1 MDEVGMRTPEAL
13 RAARAEQPKARDR
26 DLAASLGASEAQ
38 LLAAHVGHGA
48 IRVAAHPDRIVP
60 ALEALGPLMA
70 LTRNESCVIEK
81 TGAYRNY
88 QGGGHA
94 GLVVANEIDLRIF
107 PAHWAC
113 AFALERETAAG
124 PQRSIQVFDAAGDAV
139 HKVYLRDGSN
149 VDAWAPL
156 VEVLRHEDQGLTLA
170 VAPRAPVEGPS
181 GNPARAGELRE
192 AWARM
197 TDTHQFL
204 RLVSRLK
211 MNRLGAYRIA
221 GAPLA
226 RRLGTGAVRA
236 ALEAAAAGGVPIMI
250 FVGNRGC
257 IEIHSG
263 PIHRLVD
270 MGPWVNVLDP
280 GLDLHL
286 RGDHVA
292 EVWAVD
298 KPTRRGPAVSIECF
312 DAEGALIAQLFGV
325 GKAGPG
331 ALAAWQAIVDDQ
343 RSSRPAPWPAPS
355 TGCATAR

>member
-1 MDEVGMRTPEAL
+1 MGEIVGGTPEAL
-13 RAARAEQPKARDR
+13 RVARAEQPRTRDR
-26 DLAASLGASEAQ
+26 DLAASLGVSEAE

-48 IRVAAHPDRIVP
+48 VRVEAHPDRLIP
-60 ALEALGPLMA
+60 RLEALGPVMA

-81 TGAYRNY
+81 TGVYRNY

-94 GLVVANEIDLRIF
+94 GLVVADEIDLRMF
-107 PAHWAC
+107 PAHWVH
-113 AFALERETAAG
+113 AFALERATAAG
-124 PQRSIQVFDAAGDAV
+124 TQRSIQVFDRAGDAV

-149 VDAWAPL
+149 LDAWEPL
-156 VEVLRHEDQGLTLA
+156 VAAIRHEDQRDTLE

-181 GNPARAGELRE
+181 GNPERAGELRE
-192 AWARM
+192 AWSRM

-204 RLVSRLK
+204 SLVSRLK

-221 GAPLA
+221 GEPLA
-226 RRLGTGAVRA
+226 RRLGTGAVRGA
-236 ALEAAAAGGVPIMI
+236 FEAAAAGGVPIMI

-263 PIHRLVD
+263 PVHRIVD
-270 MGPWVNVLDP
+270 MGPWVNILDP

-298 KPTRRGPAVSIECF
+298 KPTKRGPAVSIECF
-312 DAEGALIAQLFGV
+312 DAEGALISQIFGV
-325 GKAGPG
+325 AKAGPE
-331 ALAAWQAIVDDQ
+331 AVAAWQAIVADQ
-343 RSSRPAPWPAPS
+343 PTLAADPVEA
-355 TGCATAR
+355 AE

>member
-1 MDEVGMRTPEAL
+1 M
-13 RAARAEQPKARDR
+13 
-26 DLAASLGASEAQ
+26 
-38 LLAAHVGHGA
+38 
-48 IRVAAHPDRIVP
+48 
-60 ALEALGPLMA
+60 
-70 LTRNESCVIEK
+70 
-81 TGAYRNY
+81 
-88 QGGGHA
+88 
-94 GLVVANEIDLRIF
+94 
-107 PAHWAC
+107 
-113 AFALERETAAG
+113 
-124 PQRSIQVFDAAGDAV
+124 

-149 VDAWAPL
+149 LDAWAPL
-156 VEVLRHEDQGLTLA
+156 VEALRHEDQGLTLA
-170 VAPRAPVEGPS
+170 VAPRAPVEAPS

-221 GAPLA
+221 GEPLA
-226 RRLGTGAVRA
+226 RRLATGAVRA

-270 MGPWVNVLDP
+270 MGPWVNILDP

-298 KPTRRGPAVSIECF
+298 KPTKRGPAVSIECF

-325 GKAGPG
+325 GKAGPE
-331 ALAAWQAIVDDQ
+331 ALAAWQAIVDGQ
-343 RSSRPAPWPAPS
+343 RSAADAVEPAE
-355 TGCATAR
+355 